1 MKNSLLYVLFVSAFF
16 SVNAQ
21 SGKNVE
27 KGLFK
32 VNALIPGVSYELG
45 VGTNTSFN
53 FDVGILL
60 ALEGGTN
67 VKTEFGLFPTLGAD
81 FRYYYNMD
89 RRIGKGKNI
98 LGNSGNYLGVAN
110 QFYPGNAFVGNLD
123 FTSSYFYN
131 TAVVYGIQRMRPKG
145 FYWGVSFGPG
155 LFVDDFDVNGGLFV
169 DAKLGW
175 VIGKRK

>member
-1 MKNSLLYVLFVSAFF
+1 MKNSLLCALFVSAFF

-21 SGKNVE
+21 SDKNVE

-32 VNALIPGVSYELG
+32 VNALLPGVSYELG
-45 VGTNTSFN
+45 VGKNTSFN
-53 FDVGILL
+53 FDAALL
-60 ALEGGTN
+60 FSLRGGN
-67 VKTEFGLFPTLGAD
+67 RRDTEFGLYPAVGAD

-89 RRIGKGKNI
+89 RRLGKGKNI
-98 LGNSGNYLGVAN
+98 LGNSGNYLAVAN
-110 QFYPGNAFVGNLD
+110 QFFLGNAIVGDLD
-123 FTSSYFYN
+123 FNSNFYYN
-131 TAVVYGIQRMRPKG
+131 SAVVYGIQRMRPKG

-155 LFVDDFDVNGGLFV
+155 VFVSDFGVAGGLYV